1 MTVNL
6 TKCDLIRL
14 IGGSTCPDK
23 YINCCL
29 KKRLIKDISKAYD
42 GGPNFVWRYE
52 ELEKRNESQLVTIYE
67 NIIER
72 KIRVD

>member
-1 MTVNL
+1 
-6 TKCDLIRL
+6 
-14 IGGSTCPDK
+14 
-23 YINCCL
+23 
-29 KKRLIKDISKAYD
+29 LIKDISKAYD
-42 GGPNFVWRYE
+42 GGPHFVWRYE